1 MPEVL
6 GLDIGGA
13 HLKAANTRG
22 SAIQVPFELWKQ
34 PSALPDALRS
44 LLARGSPYDTI
55 AATMTGELCDCFS
68 TRNDGVEFILTA
80 LRTAANTAPVSV
92 WQTDGRFASTEE
104 ARARPGAVAS
114 ANWLALAT
122 FAGRYARTG
131 SALLIDVG
139 STTTDIVPIADGVP
153 VPRGRT
159 DQERLRSGELL
170 YTGVRRTPVCA
181 VLGSE
186 VVAEVFATTLDAYL
200 LLGETSERSR
210 DCFTADGR
218 PAVKASAHAR
228 LARMMGADTC
238 TPEETY
244 SLASRIKQRQIHMI
258 CQAID
263 RVCAALPTRPDVV
276 VLAGSGE
283 FLAAQ
288 ALAAAAVPT
297 TKPVSLSK
305 VLGQELSQ
313 AACAYA
319 VAVLLQESGQGAWQS
334 DR

>member
-6 GLDIGGA
+6 GFDIGGA
-13 HLKAANTRG
+13 HLKAANTRS

-44 LLARGSPYDTI
+44 LLARGSGYDAI
-55 AATMTGELCDCFS
+55 AATMTGELCDCFA

-80 LRTAANTAPVSV
+80 LQAAADSVPVWV
-92 WQTDGRFASTEE
+92 WQSDGRFVSTEE
-104 ARARPGAVAS
+104 ARAQPAVVAS

-122 FAGRYARTG
+122 FAGRYAQTG
-131 SALLIDVG
+131 AALLIDVG
-139 STTTDIVPIADGVP
+139 STTTDIVPIVDGVP
-153 VPRGRT
+153 LPWGRT
-159 DQERLRSGELL
+159 DRDRLRSGELL

-200 LLGETSERSR
+200 LLGEIAEHPS

-218 PAVKASAHAR
+218 PAVKAGAHAR
-228 LARMMGADTC
+228 LARMMGEDAGTLA
-238 TPEETY
+238 PEEAY

-263 RVCAALPTRPDVV
+263 RVCATLPARPNLA

-288 ALAAAAVPT
+288 ALAAAGHSMV
-297 TKPVSLSK
+297 KPVSLGK
-305 VLGQELSQ
+305 ILGQELSH

-319 VAVLLQESGQGAWQS
+319 VAVLLLQESA
-334 DR
+334 